1 MDKRGIAVVSIFL
14 LCAVLLAVY
23 WNGLQGQFFFD
34 DQVNILAEKGL
45 QIDSLTPEAFR
56 SVLAGGTGGPSGR
69 PVARLSFA
77 LNYFFAGFD
86 PFFFKI
92 TNLAIHAAT
101 GGLVFLLAMHLF
113 SFSPRAKNEERARVL
128 SVLLATVWLIHPIQL
143 LPVLHVVQRM
153 TSLSAFFLLAG
164 LLCHIRA
171 QETVAV
177 RGAAYWIL
185 AWFVFWPLSVFSKET
200 GLLFPLFVLAW
211 ECFVWRSSS
220 GRLDRFAR
228 WLAWGV
234 GGATL
239 LIGGYLMTPLATW
252 LWAGY
257 DLRGF
262 SLEERLLTEGR
273 VLWFYLGQML
283 LPRLEAFALF
293 HDDFQLSHGL
303 LTPWTTL
310 LALLGWAAVAW
321 FAWLA
326 RHAQP
331 LVAFGIVW
339 FMIGHGLESTV
350 LPLEIA
356 HEHRNYLPLFGVL
369 LVVFSGLRSALDCR
383 GPLRT
388 LAIVLL
394 VGMLTY
400 FPMVTTL
407 RAHEF
412 GDEIRRSQIEA
423 QHHRLSARAQHEAGR
438 VLASLVSTDANAS
451 PAYVMAKT
459 HYELAGELDPDIKMN
474 WLGLINLNCTVGKPV
489 EKGWIDEM
497 SYRLEK
503 RPFAPGDRT
512 VLFSLKEMA
521 IDGTICLGRVDVDR
535 LFLAALV
542 NPSVSSEVRA
552 MLHSWHADYL
562 LLREHDLMAARIA
575 LQASLDLVPGNASNR
590 LKWAQLVLLGGNVE
604 KARQLLLEL
613 TSERFSPA
621 EKKTL
626 DELLLQT
633 AMLASKLEQNSSKQ

>member
-1 MDKRGIAVVSIFL
+1 
-14 LCAVLLAVY
+14 
-23 WNGLQGQFFFD
+23 
-34 DQVNILAEKGL
+34 
-45 QIDSLTPEAFR
+45 
-56 SVLAGGTGGPSGR
+56 
-69 PVARLSFA
+69 
-77 LNYFFAGFD
+77 
-86 PFFFKI
+86 
-92 TNLAIHAAT
+92 
-101 GGLVFLLAMHLF
+101 
-113 SFSPRAKNEERARVL
+113 
-128 SVLLATVWLIHPIQL
+128 
-143 LPVLHVVQRM
+143 
-153 TSLSAFFLLAG
+153 
-164 LLCHIRA
+164 
-171 QETVAV
+171 
-177 RGAAYWIL
+177 
-185 AWFVFWPLSVFSKET
+185 
-200 GLLFPLFVLAW
+200 
-211 ECFVWRSSS
+211 
-220 GRLDRFAR
+220 
-228 WLAWGV
+228 
-234 GGATL
+234 
-239 LIGGYLMTPLATW
+239 
-252 LWAGY
+252 
-257 DLRGF
+257 
-262 SLEERLLTEGR
+262 
-273 VLWFYLGQML
+273 
-283 LPRLEAFALF
+283 
-293 HDDFQLSHGL
+293 
-303 LTPWTTL
+303 
-310 LALLGWAAVAW
+310 
-321 FAWLA
+321 
-326 RHAQP
+326 
-331 LVAFGIVW
+331 
-339 FMIGHGLESTV
+339 
-350 LPLEIA
+350 
-356 HEHRNYLPLFGVL
+356 
-369 LVVFSGLRSALDCR
+369 
-383 GPLRT
+383 
-388 LAIVLL
+388 
-394 VGMLTY
+394 MLTY